1 MFDFASSPLLPLAAF
16 VHRHSTPLQNA
27 SLLLGGAPRLRETQR
42 LIDELSDAPR
52 MTRRLRRS
60 IDRLYE
66 LLTLEHVHDPERS
79 EAAFFALIDPDWPV
93 IEEICLLADGLLE
106 AITSCDAE
114 HAQEVGK
121 TAIQ

>member
-1 MFDFASSPLLPLAAF
+1 MFDFASSPLIPLASF
-16 VHRHSTPLQNA
+16 MHTHSMPLQNA

-42 LIDELSDAPR
+42 LIEELSDAPR

-66 LLTLEHVHDPERS
+66 LLTLEHVHEPERS
-79 EAAFFALIDPDWPV
+79 EAAFFALIDPEWPM
-93 IEEICLLADGLLE
+93 IEEICLLSDGLLE
-106 AITSCDAE
+106 ALTTHDAE
-114 HAQEVGK
+114 NAQAMGK